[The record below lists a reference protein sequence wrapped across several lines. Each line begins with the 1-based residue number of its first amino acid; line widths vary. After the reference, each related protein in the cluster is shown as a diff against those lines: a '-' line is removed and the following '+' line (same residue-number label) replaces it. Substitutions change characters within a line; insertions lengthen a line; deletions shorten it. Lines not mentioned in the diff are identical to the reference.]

1 MIHICLIT
9 YKRLH
14 QLVDETIGT
23 FSDEDIKLSV
33 VEGLRNEILEKEKR
47 QMIER
52 ADVIIAGGANARIA
66 KENFSVPVLEY
77 KITDFDY
84 MSAVKRGLQYGKKVA
99 IVSYC
104 APVSDRF
111 MQYFL
116 EDNRTCLVNLIY
128 EDTEE

>member
-52 ADVIIAGGANARIA
+52 ADVIIQELGIC
-66 KENFSVPVLEY
+66 
-77 KITDFDY
+77 T
-84 MSAVKRGLQYGKKVA
+84 KKQ
-99 IVSYC
+99 
-104 APVSDRF
+104 F
-111 MQYFL
+111 
-116 EDNRTCLVNLIY
+116 
-128 EDTEE
+128 TEIIPI

>member
-52 ADVIIAGGANARIA
+52 ADVIIAG
-66 KENFSVPVLEY
+66 Y
-77 KITDFDY
+77 
-84 MSAVKRGLQYGKKVA
+84 
-99 IVSYC
+99 
-104 APVSDRF
+104 
-111 MQYFL
+111 
-116 EDNRTCLVNLIY
+116 Y
-128 EDTEE
+128 EKHA